1 MKIVVICHYFP
12 PEIGA
17 PSARI
22 YEMAKH
28 WVDLGNEVHVVTCF
42 PNHPTGIIPDEYK
55 GMKYKNEMMD
65 GIHIH
70 RNYVYATPNK
80 GFIKKTLGHISFMIS
95 SVVFSMNKIKKPNVI
110 ITSSPTFF
118 SIFSGYW
125 YSLRK
130 KAPFVLEIR
139 DLWPAA
145 MIELGVMKEGLVTNI
160 LEKMELFF
168 YRKCKRLIMVTKSF
182 KDNVINR
189 GIDGEKVHVITNGV
203 NQELFYPREKNR
215 ELIDK
220 YNLKDKFVISYVG
233 AHGISQNLST
243 ILKVAKALNNEKDI
257 QFLFIGEG
265 AEKDKLREIVN
276 HENITNVKF
285 IDSQPKEM
293 IPEFYNTSDV
303 CLIPLKN
310 IELFKTFIPSKMFE
324 IMACG
329 IPIVASLEGEAADIL
344 NDSKSA
350 LVVEPDNQE
359 EIKRAI
365 LKLKEDRS
373 LYDQFKKNGPI
384 FVEENYSRKKLA
396 EKYLEIMNNITE
408 VNYNDSINSGHGLSR

>member
-1 MKIVVICHYFP
+1 MRIVVISHFFP

-17 PSARI
+17 PSARL

-28 WVDLGNEVHVVTCF
+28 WVEMGNEVHVVTCF
-42 PNHPTGIIPDEYK
+42 PNHPTGIIPDGYK
-55 GMKYKNEMMD
+55 GMKYMHEEMD
-65 GIHIH
+65 GIHVH

-80 GFIKKTLGHISFMIS
+80 GFIKKTVGHISFMFS
-95 SVVFSMNKIKKPNVI
+95 SVLFSMSKINTPDVI

-130 KAPFVLEIR
+130 NAPFVLEIR

-145 MIELGVMKEGLVTNI
+145 LIELGVMRRGFITNI

-168 YRKCKRLIMVTKSF
+168 YRKSKKLIMVTKSF
-182 KDNVINR
+182 KEDVVNR
-189 GIDGEKVHVITNGV
+189 GVDSTKVHVITNGV
-203 NQELFYPREKNR
+203 NQDLFYPKEKNKS
-215 ELIDK
+215 IINK
-220 YNLKDKFVISYVG
+220 YNLENKFVISYVG

-243 ILKVAKALNNEKDI
+243 ILKAAKSLEKQNEI

-265 AEKDKLREIVN
+265 AEKDKLKDIVCKQEIS
-276 HENITNVKF
+276 NVTF

-293 IPEFYNTSDV
+293 IPDFYNVSDIS
-303 CLIPLKN
+303 LIPLKN

-329 IPIVASLEGEAADIL
+329 VPIVASLEGEAADIL
-344 NDSKSA
+344 NESKA
-350 LVVEPDNQE
+350 AKVVKPDNPD
-359 EIKRAI
+359 EITNAI
-365 LKLKEDRS
+365 IKIKDDKILNEIL
-373 LYDQFKKNGPI
+373 KKNGPA
-384 FVEENYSRKKLA
+384 FVEKNYSRKKLA
-396 EKYLEIMNNITE
+396 EQYLEII
-408 VNYNDSINSGHGLSR
+408 SKA

>member
-17 PSARI
+17 PSARL
-22 YEMAKH
+22 YEMSKR
-28 WVDLGNEVHVVTCF
+28 WVELGNEVHVVTCF

-55 GMKYKNEMMD
+55 GLKYKLENMD
-65 GIHIH
+65 GIHVH

-80 GFIKKTLGHISFMIS
+80 GFIKKTLGHISFMFS
-95 SVVFSMNKIKKPNVI
+95 SVLFSMKKIDKPDVI

-130 KAPFVLEIR
+130 KADFVLEIR

-145 MIELGVMKEGLVTNI
+145 MIELGVMKEGFITRV

-168 YRKCKRLIMVTKSF
+168 YRNSKKLIMVTQSF
-182 KDNVINR
+182 KENVVKR
-189 GIDGEKVHVITNGV
+189 GINEDKVHVITNGV
-203 NQELFYPREKNR
+203 NQDLFYPKEKNQ
-215 ELIDK
+215 ELINK
-220 YNLKDKFVISYVG
+220 YNLQDKFVISYVG

-243 ILKVAKALNNEKDI
+243 ILEVAKKLSKYKNIE
-257 QFLFIGEG
+257 FVFVGEG
-265 AEKDKLREIVN
+265 AEKDKLKQIVRE
-276 HENITNVKF
+276 EELTNVQF
-285 IDSQPKEM
+285 IEAQPKEA
-293 IPEFYNTSDV
+293 IPEFYNVSDL

-329 IPIVASLEGEAADIL
+329 IPIVASLEGEAAQIL
-344 NDSKSA
+344 EESKAA
-350 LVVEPDNQE
+350 LVVQPDNPNKIAVAIE
-359 EIKRAI
+359 ELIND
-365 LKLKEDRS
+365 KEK
-373 LYDQFKKNGPI
+373 YNQMKANGPE
-384 FVEENYSRKKLA
+384 FVEKNYSRNKLA
-396 EKYLEIMNNITE
+396 ERYFELINN
-408 VNYNDSINSGHGLSR
+408 V